1 MKATLLNLAISGLF
15 SSSLFAEPNLKEE
28 VALQKDRL
36 SQAIKDGTPGVYP
49 GLIERLDRLFLQ
61 YPITHIVITSI
72 SKEGKKKSTEIY
84 IRGEEVYVTQA
95 DDGWN
100 LVANSNGVFEW
111 EEGKRD
117 GLKIKRS
124 NRDLAA
130 YLEYLTDPAGVVS
143 SLYGQ
148 FLASPDRF
156 TIVHNNAKKWME
168 LRPKTPL
175 GPFEALYV
183 SEKPLWFHGLR
194 AKDETGQTKEMMI
207 SEPKELQ
214 ELPEKCAEHF
224 KAIKFEASDLSL
236 KRHMIFL

>member
-1 MKATLLNLAISGLF
+1 MTISPTKTAALYFVVSCLF
-15 SSSLFAEPNLKEE
+15 SSRLFAEPNLKEE
-28 VALQKDRL
+28 VALHKDRL

-61 YPITHIVITSI
+61 YPITHVVITSV

-84 IRGEEVYVTQA
+84 IRSEEVYLTQA

-100 LVANSNGVFEW
+100 LVANNNGVFEW

-117 GLKIKRS
+117 GIKIKRS

-130 YLEYLTDPAGVVS
+130 YLEYLTDPAGIVS
-143 SLYGQ
+143 SLYGE

-156 TIVHNNAKKWME
+156 AIVSNNAKKWME
-168 LRPKTPL
+168 LRPKTAN

-183 SEKPLWFHGLR
+183 FGETFVVSWPSSER
-194 AKDETGQTKEMMI
+194 
-207 SEPKELQ
+207 
-214 ELPEKCAEHF
+214 
-224 KAIKFEASDLSL
+224 
-236 KRHMIFL
+236 